1 MKAWPAHLLTL
12 SLLLGGAW
20 SLWQGGYIHAKAQLA
35 QLLIA
40 SAWSHT
46 LQGERK
52 VRPWPWADTWPVA
65 CLDVPRLAIRRFV
78 LAGASGSTL
87 AFGPGQLFVPTPPQE
102 TIPTLIAGHR
112 DTHFRFLKDLR
123 PGDELRLQTADGRTT
138 RYRIE
143 DLLIADASDTAL
155 LQHDRDTSSLIL
167 ITCYPFDALVPGG
180 PLRYLVRAR
189 AIDET
194 TPIKQGD
201 TI

>member
-1 MKAWPAHLLTL
+1 MKVRAARILTL
-12 SLLLGGAW
+12 ALLLGGAW
-20 SLWQGGYIHAKAQLA
+20 SLWQGSYIHAKALLA
-35 QLLIA
+35 QRLIG
-40 SAWSHT
+40 SAWT
-46 LQGERK
+46 QALQGERK

-65 CLDVPRLAIRRFV
+65 CLEVPRLAIRRFV

-87 AFGPGQLFVPTPPQE
+87 AFGPGQLFVPTAPAE
-102 TIPTLIAGHR
+102 TRPTLIAGHR

-143 DLLIADASDTAL
+143 ATVIAAATDTWL
-155 LQHDRDTSSLIL
+155 LQDDGNGPCLIL
-167 ITCYPFDALVPGG
+167 ITCYPFDALIPGG

-189 AIDET
+189 AIDGMA
-194 TPIKQGD
+194 PIEQGV